1 MLKQIVLKQ
10 LGNKVLKYEV
20 VSTRNV
26 VDYIVGQILSSI
38 EVKDLVDGSI
48 YDIRIYKMRCDEQV
62 NPNNNLLGF

>member
-10 LGNKVLKYEV
+10 LGDKELKYEV

-26 VDYIVGQILSSI
+26 VEYIVGQFLSSI

-48 YDIRIYKMRCDEQV
+48 YDIRIYK
-62 NPNNNLLGF
+62 G

>member
-38 EVKDLVDGSI
+38 EVKELVDGSI
-48 YDIRIYKMRCDEQV
+48 YDVRIYKER
-62 NPNNNLLGF
+62 

>member
-38 EVKDLVDGSI
+38 EVKELGDGSI
-48 YDIRIYKMRCDEQV
+48 YDVRIYKER
-62 NPNNNLLGF
+62 